1 MPDFG
6 PNEHLNKKLP
16 RSFYMDPNEEPRAIL
31 GQGYI
36 TSLLTG
42 QGRTKSVMVLTN
54 RRLYVDGKSFQR
66 NSPNVFSS
74 VQGKKNVE
82 VGKINSTAYESQNA
96 GCFKIFPYIFF
107 GTGVLLLLI
116 AIMRL
121 VVADPFHGDDGAIML
136 FFWGVA
142 WLFLGGGSLGM
153 YLHKMR
159 KYFVVEFSGGS
170 MATDCNWYGTTE
182 IEDFQRKIYQE
193 QERANSEVQSEM
205 KKCPMCGEEVR
216 FEAIKCRY
224 CGSDLGGAT

>member
-1 MPDFG
+1 MMPDLG
-6 PNEHLNKKLP
+6 QDEHLKEKLP

-66 NSPNVFSS
+66 NSSRFTS

-82 VGKINSTAYESQNA
+82 VGKINSTAYESQNP
-96 GCFKIFPYIFF
+96 GCWKIFSYIFY
-107 GTGVLLLLI
+107 GAGVLLLLLAI
-116 AIMRL
+116 ANL
-121 VVADPFHGDDGAIML
+121 VMDPSDDDIYRIY
-136 FFWGVA
+136 WGLGG
-142 WLFLGGGSLGM
+142 LFLGGVSSGM
-153 YLHKMR
+153 YRSKMR

-182 IEDFQRKIYQE
+182 VEDFQRKIYQE
-193 QERANSEVQSEM
+193 QERANSEVQYEM

-224 CGSDLGGAT
+224 CGSDLGSATPDK